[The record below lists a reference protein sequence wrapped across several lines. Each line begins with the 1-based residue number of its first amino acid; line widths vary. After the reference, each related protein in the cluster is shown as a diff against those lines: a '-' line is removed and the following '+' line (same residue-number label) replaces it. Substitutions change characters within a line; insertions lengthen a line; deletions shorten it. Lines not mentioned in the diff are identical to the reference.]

1 MQPRL
6 WCSATS
12 GPQASRLAGRGSR
25 VSLPAG
31 PQHPFPHGRS
41 PLSPVGAGPTPRP
54 RGSGLTAVG
63 DRALPDAEHRPAL
76 ILPPVERPGDD
87 RIGGRPRTGAAR
99 RRIFVR
105 GSRGGVPDQHMGYA
119 GS

>member
-1 MQPRL
+1 MRPRL

-12 GPQASRLAGRGSR
+12 GPQASRLAGSGSR

-31 PQHPFPHGRS
+31 PQQPFPHGRS
-41 PLSPVGAGPTPRP
+41 PLSPVGAGPTQRP

-87 RIGGRPRTGAAR
+87 RIGGRPTTREPPIRIAAPGR
-99 RRIFVR
+99 RDKDR
-105 GSRGGVPDQHMGYA
+105 
-119 GS
+119 